1 MLPFVHLGPLPV
13 PTYALAVVAGF
24 LVAGWIRSREL
35 ARLGYDR
42 DPRHAWVGLGG
53 LFGAVVGAKLGLL
66 LFLPWSGWA
75 AMVDGLW
82 SLDFTGKTVVGA
94 IGGGYLGVE
103 AIKRVVGIRHSTGDG
118 FALALPVG
126 QAIGRLGCFFHG
138 CCWGAPTDAP
148 WAVWLH
154 GAARHPTPLYEAALD
169 LALAAAIATWRGRDW
184 PAGHL
189 FRRYLVGYAAIRFA
203 LDPLRGDAQ
212 LAAGPLTALQWACL
226 VTIVGFG
233 AAIARGERG
242 YSGAATASSST

>member
-1 MLPFVHLGPLPV
+1 MLPQLQLGPVAV
-13 PTYALAVVAGF
+13 PTYAIAVVAGF
-24 LVAGWIRSREL
+24 LVGGWIRSREV

-53 LFGAVVGAKLGLL
+53 LLGAVVGAKLGVL
-66 LFLPWSGWA
+66 LFAPWSTVA
-75 AMVDGLW
+75 ELLTGLW
-82 SLDFTGKTVVGA
+82 SLDFTGKTVVGG

-103 AIKRVVGIRHSTGDG
+103 LVKWLVGIRHSTGDG

-138 CCWGAPTDAP
+138 CCWGREADLPWSVHLHDA
-148 WAVWLH
+148 L
-154 GAARHPTPLYEAALD
+154 RHPTPLYEAGLD
-169 LALAAAIATWRGRDW
+169 LLLAAAIASWRGRDW

-212 LAAGPLTALQWACL
+212 LAVGPLTALQWACL
-226 VTIVGFG
+226 AVMLGFG
-233 AAIARGERG
+233 ALIVRGERG
-242 YSGAATASSST
+242 YSGSSST